1 MDPGV
6 WREDVWVTSSPHL
19 VESRPVT
26 GCLSINSVIWVD
38 GSLPTPFTLSLEIC
52 LSDAGHKVKSGDHCA
67 ELVNFKFLA
76 VMGLFWQVM
85 ASPPHQTCVKL
96 ASFGKTT
103 LAQLNSDLSRKLGE
117 MTGGIRENLNSSH
130 HSSHPQ
136 SQTYL
141 SPKTFITK
149 WASELSIYPTT
160 AINIRTPTYQ
170 LYVSAVKQQ
179 CGHPI
184 MLCLFISLKILWKE
198 KMSLEFRFS
207 LIWPPITTL
216 S

>member
-1 MDPGV
+1 MSHLISSFG
-6 WREDVWVTSSPHL
+6 RVTPCYRVSKDKFRNL
-19 VESRPVT
+19 SRWLITHTFHPVV
-26 GCLSINSVIWVD
+26 CLSHPS
-38 GSLPTPFTLSLEIC
+38 
-52 LSDAGHKVKSGDHCA
+52 HKVKSGDHCA

-117 MTGGIRENLNSSH
+117 MKGGIRENLNSSH

-149 WASELSIYPTT
+149 WASELSIYPTR

-170 LYVSAVKQQ
+170 LYVWLRCSSVDT
-179 CGHPI
+179 I
-184 MLCLFISLKILWKE
+184 MLCLFISLKILWGE
-198 KMSLEFRFS
+198 KNVFG
-207 LIWPPITTL
+207 I
-216 S
+216 

>member
-26 GCLSINSVIWVD
+26 GCLKINSVIWVD
-38 GSLPTPFTLSLEIC
+38 GSLRTPFTLSLEIC
-52 LSDAGHKVKSGDHCA
+52 LSHPGHKVKSGDHCA

-76 VMGLFWQVM
+76 VMGLFWRVM

-117 MTGGIRENLNSSH
+117 MKGGIRENLNSSH

-149 WASELSIYPTT
+149 WASELSIYPAR

-170 LYVSAVKQQ
+170 LYVWLRWSSVDT
-179 CGHPI
+179 I
-184 MLCLFISLKILWKE
+184 MLCLFISLKILWGE
-198 KMSLEFRFS
+198 KNVFG
-207 LIWPPITTL
+207 I
-216 S
+216 

>member
-52 LSDAGHKVKSGDHCA
+52 LSHPGHKVKSGDHCA

-170 LYVSAVKQQ
+170 LYVWLQFCSVDTLS
-179 CGHPI
+179 CCV
-184 MLCLFISLKILWKE
+184 CLFPLKFCGEK
-198 KMSLEFRFS
+198 KMSLEFRFNRHIHVLFHS
-207 LIWPPITTL
+207 V
-216 S
+216 

>member
-38 GSLPTPFTLSLEIC
+38 GSLRTPFTLSLEIC

-130 HSSHPQ
+130 HSSHPKAKLICRQKHSSQNEHQ
-136 SQTYL
+136 SC
-141 SPKTFITK
+141 
-149 WASELSIYPTT
+149 LSILQRQSILEPRHISYTFDC
-160 AINIRTPTYQ
+160 N
-170 LYVSAVKQQ
+170 SAVWTPY
-179 CGHPI
+179 HAVSVYFP
-184 MLCLFISLKILWKE
+184 
-198 KMSLEFRFS
+198 
-207 LIWPPITTL
+207 
-216 S
+216 